1 MALLLFIKNP
11 RLGHVKTRLARTLG
25 DAEALRIYRFLLDKT
40 RETALR
46 VDVERML
53 FYSEQIQHQDD
64 WSPSQFDKFV
74 QAEGDL
80 GVRMCSAFETAFA
93 KGANRAVIIGSDC
106 PELDPDTI
114 HAAFEALNTHEVV
127 LGPSAD
133 GGYYLLGM
141 RRLWPTLFEGIQWS
155 TAAVLT
161 QTLDKAEQLG
171 LSVYSLQ
178 TLLDIDEE
186 MDWYDYKFR
195 TGN

>member
-1 MALLLFIKNP
+1 MTLILFIKNP
-11 RLGHVKTRLARTLG
+11 RPGHVKTRLARTMG
-25 DAEALRIYRFLLDKT
+25 DAEALRIYRFLLEKT
-40 RETALR
+40 RETALGVNAR
-46 VDVERML
+46 RML
-53 FYSEQIQHQDD
+53 FYSEQVQHDD
-64 WSPSQFDKFV
+64 EWPPTQFDKHV
-74 QAEGDL
+74 QAEGNL
-80 GVRMCSAFETAFA
+80 GDRMRAAFKTAFDE
-93 KGANRAVIIGSDC
+93 GANRAVIIGSDC
-106 PELDPDTI
+106 PDIDPHTI
-114 HAAFEALNTHEVV
+114 YAAFEALNTHEVV
-127 LGPSAD
+127 VGPSAD

-161 QTLDKAEQLG
+161 QTLDKAERLG

>member
-74 QAEGDL
+74 QVEGDL

-93 KGANRAVIIGSDC
+93 KGANRALIVGSDC

-114 HAAFEALNTHEVV
+114 RAAFEALHTHEVV
-127 LGPSAD
+127 VGPSAD

-141 RRLWPTLFEGIQWS
+141 RRLWPALFEGIEWS
-155 TAAVLT
+155 TAAVLE
-161 QTLDKAEQLG
+161 QTLDKACQLG
-171 LSVYSLQ
+171 LSVFHLQ

-186 MDWYDYKFR
+186 KDWQTYINR
-195 TGN
+195 TGT